1 MRGGASIITVEG
13 KGTGASVGMR
23 GEEDGLS
30 IIFLVESSPLRTG
43 SREAAEGLRR
53 ERGMRTSLLRR
64 CESELTGNGIRGVQA
79 GGH

>member
-1 MRGGASIITVEG
+1 
-13 KGTGASVGMR
+13 
-23 GEEDGLS
+23 
-30 IIFLVESSPLRTG
+30 VESSPLRTG